1 VNKETANAKVL
12 RQMGSQT
19 PRTVLAKH
27 AEERRLAPNAVGT
40 EAASLRLSSAGL
52 LLALSFFFSAGAH
65 AQQMTTIDGQTS
77 PTLQSGSNPNQL
89 FNPSGV
95 GVDACG
101 NVFVADTANQRVIAL
116 GLYGTGTP
124 TVLIVNP
131 DGQPVNAVA
140 GGSNGIVYFA
150 DSNGEVY
157 TVNSASP
164 QQGAKNIAG
173 FAGSVQALAVDGLG
187 NWYALVSN
195 GDPRL
200 ALITKNGSPFTGP
213 TIGNVSG
220 LGGGITGL
228 AADAAG
234 NVYTY
239 VVNPN
244 LSTSYDYPV
253 KIAPGSSTA
262 EPLAGPGAISLGAG
276 SSVGLAVDRANNLY
290 LTTNGGSN
298 VVQLNITS
306 GATTIYAG
314 TGAFGYNGDGY
325 ATSSEINAAQ
335 GLATDSLGNLYI
347 ADSGNNLVR
356 RVTTPTPTGGSP
368 TACGIQTMSLTD
380 VLPNVGNAQATY
392 GSQSGGVTQSKLYLG
407 VFRATGFVGGVS
419 DVVVYK
425 VTSLAAPPTHDN
437 VVANIPIPA
446 IPVSI
451 TADNVNGW
459 VYVLDTSNT
468 VTVIDAQTDTINSSV
483 TLPLPAGAAQ
493 GEAAVIV
500 VDETT
505 GLVFATN
512 LAVSGVYA
520 IQGPVR
526 ASAGTSGSPASY
538 KATITGILPLGPI
551 GVDESRGLVYA
562 IVAGVASLGSETY
575 TLAMIDETSLTV
587 TGQFNYL
594 TNASATS
601 VSTSA
606 LGVDALSSGY
616 VITADAA
623 DSNFHIFN
631 ESAQPLSINQ
641 EYSTGTTNPNYV
653 AIDTSFQLAYVH
665 DGYGTVNLLNLALGE
680 YFPAIITPAS
690 GGNCGPTSV
699 AVGTNGFGQAY
710 ITTCDA
716 TSGAVLHLYDGLG
729 VGEFT
734 SQNITLDTPAQL
746 NNNGIVGASLMV
758 SVDPLTRAAFV
769 KNATNASS
777 GFPPNYGTVV
787 VNGSAPTARPR
798 LTLSTT
804 SLTFGSSTAVLA
816 AGTIQSQTI
825 TVTNNG
831 IDSYAPLAPIS
842 QFQSTLVPA
851 GNPSFAITS
860 DGCTNSNL
868 ATGASCNVTVQY
880 TSNAYGQTNAALV
893 FLDDSPDTPQVVTLT
908 GYGRAPLVALQ
919 VLPAGTATNVAAVL
933 PTATT
938 GFIYS
943 QVFSVPNAQG
953 PLTLEL
959 CPTNSAGGPIL
970 SSCCVSNGSIS
981 PCSGLLPPGLSWDGF
996 SKIIGTPA
1004 VGSAGTYTF
1013 NVFATD
1019 ANGDTGSQDYSL
1031 TVAPGPSLTSFTLNP
1046 SAVESG
1052 HSTTGILTLN
1062 SAPPAPGLYVS
1073 LTKSGPNITI
1083 PTTVLFA
1090 PGQTSAT
1097 FEITVPSST
1106 SSGVV
1111 SILAT
1116 YNATIIGQLIIGS
1129 ASATVAVPYV
1139 VGEAQ
1144 ATAQTVLTNMGLG
1157 TGPVNMQYSD
1167 TVPLGSV
1174 ISEAPIA
1181 GTLVAFGTAVGLTV
1195 SEGPTPESITENVS
1209 VQDTVF
1215 FTAVTSY
1222 NAAIASYSFS
1232 SLGFS
1237 SSGTQIL
1244 TLSNIGA
1251 KNLNVTNV
1259 AINGSAYS
1267 ITSVDCSN
1275 ASATVLTTLLPG
1287 AACAVTIAYNAS
1299 NGSPA
1304 GTIQFMDN
1312 ASLSNV
1318 SNAGSNGNYAQTIP
1332 LSGSTSTSV
1341 QGGATLLTLSVSPN
1355 NQLLNPGATLQFDA
1369 MGTFSDGTA
1378 RDVTSLANW
1387 SSSLPG
1393 VATISNSAR
1402 TVGLATGVSGGTTLI
1417 GAQLNLVTATASATL
1432 NVPIVI
1438 QEPIGVTDAPMFP
1451 NTGVGVNVLV
1461 RPVDTTT
1468 GTTPVT
1474 LTFSNVTQLG
1484 VTSLTTSP
1492 TGPPA
1497 PSGFQLGTPGV
1508 YYNLSTTATY
1518 TGSVMVCINYT
1529 GITFTQAPQIFHYQG
1544 GVWTN
1549 ITSSLNTTIKIV
1561 CGSTTSFS
1569 PFALFQPS
1577 AISTTTSISAPSVS
1591 YGASGSVTVSVSSTS
1606 GAVTGSVSLSVDGG
1620 APSTMSLTNGS
1631 AIFNVGVLNATTH
1644 ALSANFAAQGN
1655 FLASSAAGAITVA
1668 QAPLTIAANNVA
1680 RVYGGA
1686 NPTLTASYAGFVN
1699 GDSASVLIG
1708 ALSCSTTA
1716 TPASSV
1722 GTYPITCSGQ
1732 SATNYSITYAPGQL
1746 TVTPALLT
1754 ITANNLTKNFDAP
1767 NPTLTWTA
1775 SGFVNGNTTSVLTT
1789 LPTCTT
1795 TATTTSPVGSYPIT
1809 CSGAAAANYT
1819 FSYASGALTVSCHYV
1834 SIGLSPS
1841 TVADGGLITVSW
1853 TLRSCA
1859 STTQTVAFSFTLSG
1873 PAQPDSCSP
1882 TKTEMFSLPP
1892 FALKPNT
1899 LDSLSF
1905 PFKVP
1910 KGICAGTYSTTAT
1923 TTIGGQVVDTS
1934 STSLTITAP

>member
-1 VNKETANAKVL
+1 MLVK
-12 RQMGSQT
+12 R
-19 PRTVLAKH
+19 
-27 AEERRLAPNAVGT
+27 AEERRLILRASGAK
-40 EAASLRLSSAGL
+40 AAFRRLSSVGL
-52 LLALSFFFSAGAH
+52 LLALSLFFSGAVH

-77 PTLQSGSNPNQL
+77 PTLQSGSQPNQL
-89 FNPSGV
+89 FNPNGV
-95 GVDACG
+95 GVDPCG
-101 NVFVADTANQRVIAL
+101 NVFVADTANQRVVAL

-131 DGQPVNAVA
+131 EGQPVTAVA
-140 GGSNGIVYFA
+140 GGSGGIVYFS

-173 FAGSVQALAVDGLG
+173 FAGSVVALAVDGLG

-195 GDPRL
+195 ADPRL
-200 ALITKNGSPFTGP
+200 AIITKNGSPFIGATM
-213 TIGNVSG
+213 GNVSG

-228 AADAAG
+228 AADATG

-244 LSTSYDYPV
+244 LSSSYDYPV
-253 KIAPGSSTA
+253 KIAPGSNTA
-262 EPLAGPGAISLGAG
+262 EPLTGPGAISLGAG
-276 SSVGLAVDRANNLY
+276 ASVSLAVDRASNLY

-314 TGAFGYNGDGY
+314 TGVFGYNGDGY

-356 RVTTPTPTGGSP
+356 RVTTPTPTGGST
-368 TACGIQTMSLTD
+368 TACGIQTMSISD
-380 VLPNVGNAQATY
+380 VLPNAGHAQANY
-392 GSQSGGVTQSKLYLG
+392 GGQSGGVTQSKLYLG
-407 VFRATGFVGGVS
+407 VFRGTGTVGGVS
-419 DVVVYK
+419 DVVVYQGL
-425 VTSLAAPPTHDN
+425 SLAASPTHDN
-437 VVANIPIPA
+437 VVANIRIPA

-451 TADNVNGW
+451 TADNANGW

-468 VTVIDAQTDTINSSV
+468 VTVIDTQTDTINSSV
-483 TLPLPAGAAQ
+483 TLPLPPGAAQ
-493 GEAAVIV
+493 GEATAIV
-500 VDETT
+500 VDELT
-505 GLVFATN
+505 GLAFATN
-512 LAVSGVYA
+512 AAVSGVYA
-520 IQGPVR
+520 IQAPVR
-526 ASAGTSGSPASY
+526 ASAGTSGSAASY
-538 KATITGILPLGPI
+538 KTTITGILPLGPI
-551 GVDESRGLVYA
+551 GVDESRHLVYA
-562 IVAGVASLGSETY
+562 VVAGVASLGSETY

-601 VSTSA
+601 VSTGA
-606 LGVDALSSGY
+606 LGVDPLSSGY

-623 DSNFHIFN
+623 DSNFHVFN
-631 ESAQPLSINQ
+631 ESTQSINQ
-641 EYSTGTTNPNYV
+641 EYPTGATNPNYV
-653 AIDTSFQLAYVH
+653 AIDTNYQLAYVH
-665 DGYGTVNLLNLALGE
+665 DGYGTVNLLNLALDE

-690 GGNCGPTSV
+690 GANCGPTSV
-699 AVGTNGFGQAY
+699 AVGANGFGQAY

-716 TSGAVLHLYDGLG
+716 TSGAVLHLYDGVG

-734 SQNITLDTPAQL
+734 SQRITLDTPAQL
-746 NNNGIVGASLMV
+746 SNNGVV
-758 SVDPLTRAAFV
+758 SGSFVVSIDPLTRAAFV
-769 KNATNASS
+769 KNATNGSS

-787 VNGSAPTARPR
+787 VNGATPTARPR
-798 LTLSTT
+798 LTLSAT
-804 SLTFGSSTAVLA
+804 SLTFGASTALLA

-831 IDSYAPLAPIS
+831 TDSYAPLAPIS

-851 GNPSFAITS
+851 GNPSFAISS

-868 ATGASCNVTVQY
+868 AAGASCSVTVQY
-880 TSNAYGQTNAALV
+880 TANAYGQTNAALV
-893 FLDDSPDTPQVVTLT
+893 FLDDSPDTPQIVELT
-908 GYGRAPLVALQ
+908 GYGLAPPVTLQ

-933 PTATT
+933 PSATT

-943 QVFSVPNAQG
+943 QAFSVPNAQG

-959 CPTNSAGGPIL
+959 CPTNSAGGPTL
-970 SSCCVSNGSIS
+970 SSCCVSNSNIS
-981 PCSGLLPPGLSWDGF
+981 PCTGLLPPGLSWDGI
-996 SKIIGTPA
+996 SSILGTPA
-1004 VGSAGTYTF
+1004 AGSAGTYTF

-1019 ANGDTGSQDYSL
+1019 ANGDNGSQDYSL
-1031 TVAPGPSLTSFTLNP
+1031 TVAAGPTLISFALNP
-1046 SAVESG
+1046 NAVESG

-1062 SAPPAPGLYVS
+1062 SAAPSPGLYVS
-1073 LTKSGPNITI
+1073 ITKSGPNITI
-1083 PTTVLFA
+1083 PSLVQFA

-1116 YNATIIGQLIIGS
+1116 YNATITGQLIIS
-1129 ASATVAVPYV
+1129 PASATVAVPNV
-1139 VGEAQ
+1139 AGEAQ

-1157 TGPVNMQYSD
+1157 VGPINTQYSD
-1167 TVPLGSV
+1167 TVPPGNV
-1174 ISEAPIA
+1174 ISETPIA
-1181 GTLVAFGTAVGLTV
+1181 GTLVAFGSAVGLTV
-1195 SEGPTPESITENVS
+1195 SEGPTPQSITENVS

-1215 FTAVTSY
+1215 FTAVSSY

-1237 SSGTQIL
+1237 SSGTQVL

-1251 KNLNVTNV
+1251 KSLNLTNV

-1267 ITSVDCSN
+1267 VTSVDCSN
-1275 ASATVLTTLLPG
+1275 GSATALTTLLPG
-1287 AACAVTIAYNAS
+1287 AACALTIAYNAS
-1299 NGSPA
+1299 AASPT

-1318 SNAGSNGNYAQTIP
+1318 SNAGSNGSYTQTIP
-1332 LSGSTSTSV
+1332 LSASTSTSV
-1341 QGGATLLTLSVSPN
+1341 QGVATLLTLSVAPN

-1369 MGTFSDGTA
+1369 LGTFSDGSVG
-1378 RDVTSLANW
+1378 DVTSLVTW

-1393 VATISNSAR
+1393 VATISNSAG

-1417 GAQLNLVTATASATL
+1417 SAQLNLVTATASATL

-1438 QEPIGVTDAPMFP
+1438 QEPVGVTDAPMFP
-1451 NTGVGVNVLV
+1451 NTASGANILV

-1468 GTTPVT
+1468 GATPVT
-1474 LTFSNVTQLG
+1474 LTFSNVTQPG
-1484 VTSLTTSP
+1484 VTSLTTSSS
-1492 TGPPA
+1492 GPPA

-1529 GITFTQAPQIFHYQG
+1529 GITFTQAPQIFHYQTG
-1544 GVWTN
+1544 AWTN
-1549 ITSSLNTTIKIV
+1549 ITSTLNTTIMVV
-1561 CGSTTSFS
+1561 CGTTTSFS

-1577 AISTTTSISAPSVS
+1577 AIPTTTSISAPGVA
-1591 YGASGSVTVSVSSTS
+1591 YGSPASVTVSVSST
-1606 GAVTGSVSLSVDGG
+1606 GGTVTGNVSLSLDGG
-1620 APSTMSLTNGS
+1620 TASSQALSSGS
-1631 AIFNVGVLNATTH
+1631 AIFNLGVLSAGSH
-1644 ALSANFAAQGN
+1644 SLSASFSAQGS
-1655 FLASSAAGAITVA
+1655 FTASSATGTLTVTPA
-1668 QAPLTIAANNVA
+1668 ALTITAYNASRA
-1680 RVYGGA
+1680 YGTA
-1686 NPTLTASYAGFVN
+1686 NPAFSATDSGFVN
-1699 GDSASVLIG
+1699 GDTAAS
-1708 ALSCSTTA
+1708 LSGTLVCNTA
-1716 TPASSV
+1716 ATASSPV

-1732 SATNYSITYAPGQL
+1732 SAANYSITYLPGQL
-1746 TVTPALLT
+1746 AVTPGVLT
-1754 ITANNLTKNFDAP
+1754 ITATNLSKNFDAA

-1775 SGFVNGNTTSVLTT
+1775 SGFVNGDTTSVLTIV
-1789 LPTCTT
+1789 PTCTT
-1795 TATTTSPVGSYPIT
+1795 TATTTSPIGSYPIT

-1819 FSYASGALTVSCHYV
+1819 FTYVPGTLTVLAATCHYV
-1834 SIGLSPS
+1834 SLGLSPS
-1841 TVADGGLITVSW
+1841 TVAEGGLITVTW
-1853 TLRSCA
+1853 TLKSCA
-1859 STTQTVAFSFTLSG
+1859 STTQTIALSFTLSG

-1899 LDSLSF
+1899 LQSLSF
-1905 PFKVP
+1905 PFRVP

-1923 TTIGGQVVDTS
+1923 TTINGQTVDTS
-1934 STSLTITAP
+1934 STSLTITAH

>member
-1 VNKETANAKVL
+1 
-12 RQMGSQT
+12 
-19 PRTVLAKH
+19 
-27 AEERRLAPNAVGT
+27 
-40 EAASLRLSSAGL
+40 
-52 LLALSFFFSAGAH
+52 
-65 AQQMTTIDGQTS
+65 
-77 PTLQSGSNPNQL
+77 
-89 FNPSGV
+89 
-95 GVDACG
+95 
-101 NVFVADTANQRVIAL
+101 
-116 GLYGTGTP
+116 
-124 TVLIVNP
+124 
-131 DGQPVNAVA
+131 
-140 GGSNGIVYFA
+140 
-150 DSNGEVY
+150 
-157 TVNSASP
+157 
-164 QQGAKNIAG
+164 
-173 FAGSVQALAVDGLG
+173 
-187 NWYALVSN
+187 
-195 GDPRL
+195 
-200 ALITKNGSPFTGP
+200 
-213 TIGNVSG
+213 
-220 LGGGITGL
+220 
-228 AADAAG
+228 
-234 NVYTY
+234 
-239 VVNPN
+239 
-244 LSTSYDYPV
+244 
-253 KIAPGSSTA
+253 
-262 EPLAGPGAISLGAG
+262 
-276 SSVGLAVDRANNLY
+276 
-290 LTTNGGSN
+290 
-298 VVQLNITS
+298 
-306 GATTIYAG
+306 
-314 TGAFGYNGDGY
+314 
-325 ATSSEINAAQ
+325 
-335 GLATDSLGNLYI
+335 
-347 ADSGNNLVR
+347 
-356 RVTTPTPTGGSP
+356 
-368 TACGIQTMSLTD
+368 
-380 VLPNVGNAQATY
+380 
-392 GSQSGGVTQSKLYLG
+392 
-407 VFRATGFVGGVS
+407 
-419 DVVVYK
+419 
-425 VTSLAAPPTHDN
+425 
-437 VVANIPIPA
+437 
-446 IPVSI
+446 
-451 TADNVNGW
+451 
-459 VYVLDTSNT
+459 
-468 VTVIDAQTDTINSSV
+468 
-483 TLPLPAGAAQ
+483 
-493 GEAAVIV
+493 
-500 VDETT
+500 
-505 GLVFATN
+505 
-512 LAVSGVYA
+512 
-520 IQGPVR
+520 
-526 ASAGTSGSPASY
+526 
-538 KATITGILPLGPI
+538 
-551 GVDESRGLVYA
+551 
-562 IVAGVASLGSETY
+562 
-575 TLAMIDETSLTV
+575 MIDETSLSV
-587 TGQFNYL
+587 AGQFNYL
-594 TNASATS
+594 TNASSTS

-606 LGVDALSSGY
+606 LGVEPLGNGY
-616 VITADAA
+616 VIAADAA
-623 DSNFHIFN
+623 DSNFHVFN
-631 ESAQPLSINQ
+631 ESTQSINQ
-641 EYSTGTTNPNYV
+641 EYSTGATNPNYV
-653 AIDTSFQLAYVH
+653 AIDTNYQLAYVH
-665 DGYGTVNLLNLALGE
+665 DGYGTVNLLNAALDE

-690 GGNCGPTSV
+690 GANCGPTSV
-699 AVGTNGFGQAY
+699 AVGANGFGQAY

-746 NNNGIVGASLMV
+746 SNNGVV
-758 SVDPLTRAAFV
+758 SGSFVVSIDPLTRAAFV
-769 KNATNASS
+769 KNATNGSS

-787 VNGSAPTARPR
+787 VNGATPTARPR
-798 LTLSTT
+798 LTLSAT
-804 SLTFGSSTAVLA
+804 SLTFGASTALLA

-831 IDSYAPLAPIS
+831 TDSYAPLAPIS
-842 QFQSTLVPA
+842 QFKSTLVPA

-868 ATGASCNVTVQY
+868 AAGASCSVTVQY

-933 PTATT
+933 PSATT

-943 QVFSVPNAQG
+943 QAFSVPNAQG

-959 CPTNSAGGPIL
+959 CATNSAGGPTL

-1004 VGSAGTYTF
+1004 AGSAGTYTF

-1031 TVAPGPSLTSFTLNP
+1031 TVVAGPSLTSFTLNP
-1046 SAVESG
+1046 NAVESG

-1062 SAPPAPGLYVS
+1062 SAPPSPGLYVS

-1083 PTTVLFA
+1083 PSSVLFA

-1106 SSGVV
+1106 TSGVV
-1111 SILAT
+1111 TILAS
-1116 YNATIIGQLIIGS
+1116 YNATITGQLIIGA

-1139 VGEAQ
+1139 VEEAQ

-1157 TGPVNMQYSD
+1157 VGPVNMQYSD
-1167 TVPLGSV
+1167 TVPLGSI
-1174 ISEAPIA
+1174 ISESPVA

-1195 SEGPTPESITENVS
+1195 SEGPTPESVTENVS

-1251 KNLNVTNV
+1251 KNLTVTNV
-1259 AINGSAYS
+1259 TINGSAYS
-1267 ITSVDCSN
+1267 IASVDCSN
-1275 ASATVLTTLLPG
+1275 GSATVLTTLLPG

-1304 GTIQFMDN
+1304 GAIQFMDN
-1312 ASLSNV
+1312 APLSNV
-1318 SNAGSNGNYAQTIP
+1318 SNAGSNGNYTQTIP

-1341 QGGATLLTLSVSPN
+1341 PGGATLLTLSVSPD

-1369 MGTFSDGTA
+1369 LGTFTDGTV
-1378 RDVTSLANW
+1378 RDVTSLASW

-1393 VATISNSAR
+1393 VASISNSAG

-1417 GAQLNLVTATASATL
+1417 SAQLNLVTATASATL

-1438 QEPIGVTDAPMFP
+1438 QEPVGVTDAPMFP

-1474 LTFSNVTQLG
+1474 LTFANVAQPG
-1484 VTSLTTSP
+1484 VTTLTTSS
-1492 TGPPA
+1492 TGPAA
-1497 PSGFQLGTPGV
+1497 PSGFQLGNPGV

-1518 TGSVMVCINYT
+1518 TGSVMICINYS
-1529 GITFTQAPQIFHYQG
+1529 GITFTQPPQLFHYQSG
-1544 GVWTN
+1544 AWTN
-1549 ITSSLNTTIKIV
+1549 VTTSVNVTTMIV
-1561 CGSTTSFS
+1561 CGSTSSFS

-1577 AISTTTSISAPSVS
+1577 AFPTTTSISAPAVG
-1591 YGASGSVTVSVSSTS
+1591 YGTPGNVTVSVSSAS
-1606 GAVTGSVSLSVDGG
+1606 GTVTGSVSLSVDGG
-1620 APSTMSLTNGS
+1620 TASTMALSNGS
-1631 AIFNVGVLNATTH
+1631 AVFNLGVLNATTH
-1644 ALSANFAAQGN
+1644 TLSATFAAQGN
-1655 FLASSAAGAITVA
+1655 FLASSAGGAISVA
-1668 QAPLTIAANNVA
+1668 QAPLRIAANNVT
-1680 RVYGGA
+1680 RVYGSA

-1716 TPASSV
+1716 TPASPV

-1746 TVTPALLT
+1746 TVTPAALT

-1775 SGFVNGNTTSVLTT
+1775 TGFVNGDTTSVLTT

-1795 TATTTSPVGSYPIT
+1795 TAMTTSPAGSYPIT

-1819 FSYASGALTVSCHYV
+1819 ISYVSGTLIVGCHYI

-1841 TVADGGLITVSW
+1841 TVAEGGLITVNW

-1859 STTQTVAFSFTLSG
+1859 STTQTVGFTFTLSG

-1899 LDSLSF
+1899 LESLSF
-1905 PFKVP
+1905 PFKIP
-1910 KGICAGTYSTTAT
+1910 KGICPGTYSTTAT
-1923 TTIGGQVVDTS
+1923 TTINGQTVDTS
-1934 STSLTITAP
+1934 SASLTIRAQ